1 MYNKFEKKA
10 NVAKNI
16 KLVYDTGSDLW
27 ELNQP
32 DANAKKIITE
42 KVGGQ
47 SKLIEDVEKIIGF
60 AKDE

>member
-1 MYNKFEKKA
+1 MWQKT
-10 NVAKNI
+10 

>member
-1 MYNKFEKKA
+1 M
-10 NVAKNI
+10 AKNI

-32 DANAKKIITE
+32 DANAKKIIPE

-47 SKLIEDVEKIIGF
+47 STLIDDV
-60 AKDE
+60 D

>member
-1 MYNKFEKKA
+1 
-10 NVAKNI
+10 VAKNI